1 MENCLLAIT
10 LGKCNKQGLGSRDF
24 LTCRL
29 LQSWSH
35 FLWDRAVYLT
45 ILSFYFQRF
54 IGVQGFLKALLWSL
68 WLELGAGWSASWQ
81 RPETQ
86 PWATVFLLSPN
97 VRSQSCPGG
106 VPGILP
112 AAPEWW
118 VFSSEHSELT
128 VTHTPFSCYFS
139 VCPGQ
144 QVAAAYILCPWTRG
158 QDLWLHAVST
168 EVFLPNRAAGNGSW
182 GSWDWTHLLL
192 SQGILTMDSESLL
205 LWASIMLLCFWRQ
218 KEN

>member
-54 IGVQGFLKALLWSL
+54 IGEQGFLKALLWSL

-97 VRSQSCPGG
+97 VRSQSCLGG

-118 VFSSEHSELT
+118 VFSSEYSELT
-128 VTHTPFSCYFS
+128 ATHAPFSLLFQCLSRPTSCSNIYSLPMDKRTRSMTARSVHRSFS
-139 VCPGQ
+139 SKQSC
-144 QVAAAYILCPWTRG
+144 R
-158 QDLWLHAVST
+158 
-168 EVFLPNRAAGNGSW
+168 
-182 GSWDWTHLLL
+182 
-192 SQGILTMDSESLL
+192 
-205 LWASIMLLCFWRQ
+205 
-218 KEN
+218 